1 MVTKEQVEKAEAA
14 WEAAWYAAAEAA
26 FNAAAYAAYS
36 ADAAAIC
43 VKRYEKLTEQKDNE

>member
-26 FNAAAYAAYS
+26 CDVYDEEDEAAYAEAHDKYFS
-36 ADAAAIC
+36 L
-43 VKRYEKLTEQKDNE
+43 KEEYENE